1 MSRRT
6 KPPRFA
12 LAVNRKW
19 LLAMAFALLAAALVL
34 LVQLNRPSATVEY
47 LVANRD
53 QPAGT
58 QLEASAFTPV
68 ALALGAS
75 GGRYV
80 SSLPSGQ
87 LTRPLRAGELLAA
100 DDVGLANARFS
111 VVLSPCQPVSA
122 RIHVGSLVDVWFVA
136 KSVAVDAAS
145 APVRVAAD
153 LEVRALSAI
162 DTGLSGGLN
171 SGLSK
176 VELAVSEA
184 DLPALMLA
192 SADGGFIS
200 VVGSD

>member
-1 MSRRT
+1 MTRRT

-12 LAVNRKW
+12 MAVNRKW

-34 LVQLNRPSATVEY
+34 LVQLNRPTETVEY

-53 QPAGT
+53 QPSGT
-58 QLEASAFTPV
+58 QLDASAFTPV
-68 ALALGAS
+68 ALALGSS
-75 GGRYV
+75 GGRYL
-80 SSLPSGQ
+80 SSLPNGK
-87 LTRPLRAGELLAA
+87 LARPLRAGELLTA
-100 DDVGLANARFS
+100 DDIGLANARFS
-111 VVLSPCQPVSA
+111 VVLSPSQPVSA

-136 KSVAVDAAS
+136 KSGAIDAAS
-145 APVRVAAD
+145 APVRVAAG

-162 DTGLSGGLN
+162 ESGLSGGLS

-176 VELAVSEA
+176 VELAVAEV

-200 VVGSD
+200 VIGSD